1 MHLKTL
7 VKPLKVNETFF
18 TSPNYILVQFQVLA
32 KVEYTELQHQ
42 FPLLMHL
49 LCLIYSNSSYYC
61 KPVRI
66 ITIMREICN
75 LIIERTV
82 KHLDSS
88 TIFQIEPEE
97 ASDKVSDCFKT
108 LRNFKSCYKKY
119 RELLPSYF
127 KEGEAQEWGF
137 RVSVKK
143 IILCIIFFSIN

>member
-1 MHLKTL
+1 
-7 VKPLKVNETFF
+7 
-18 TSPNYILVQFQVLA
+18 
-32 KVEYTELQHQ
+32 
-42 FPLLMHL
+42 MHL

-66 ITIMREICN
+66 ITIIREICN

-108 LRNFKSCYKKY
+108 LRNFKSCYKDTLKVGGD
-119 RELLPSYF
+119 LLNAIRNFGRKRS
-127 KEGEAQEWGF
+127 
-137 RVSVKK
+137 
-143 IILCIIFFSIN
+143 IIFPMGVAILVFRYHFLLKYIEEGGGVIFHDF